1 MASLAL
7 PARYKPAPVW
17 ALYAIGLMPGLYAF
31 YLGIFG
37 GLGADP
43 VRAFEHLL
51 GLWALRFLCLG
62 LAVTPVRDLF
72 SVNLIA
78 YRRALG
84 LLAFYYVLAHF
95 AVYLTLDRG
104 MILSSIAGDILKRP
118 YIMLGMAGLVMLIPL
133 ALTSNRWSIRR
144 LGQRWTML
152 HKLAYPILLVG
163 VLHYALSLKSITLE
177 PVFYLSVVT
186 ILLAY
191 RLIRPKLM
199 AWKRAGK
206 TRPTGRAYAPAPA
219 RPSVTD

>member
-1 MASLAL
+1 MVSLAMPAL
-7 PARYKPAPVW
+7 PARYKPASVW
-17 ALYAIGLMPGLYAF
+17 ALYAVGLLPGLYAF

-62 LAVTPVRDLF
+62 LAVTPLRDLF
-72 SVNLIA
+72 GINLIS

-118 YIMLGMAGLVMLIPL
+118 YIMLGMAGLLMLIPL
-133 ALTSNRWSIRR
+133 ALTSNQWSIRR
-144 LGQRWTML
+144 LGPRWNKL
-152 HKLAYPILLVG
+152 HKLTYPILLVAI
-163 VLHYALSLKSITLE
+163 LHYALSLKVIDPE
-177 PVFYLSVVT
+177 AAFYIVVT
-186 ILLAY
+186 IVLLGY
-191 RLIRPKLM
+191 RLVRPKIMERRRAKRM
-199 AWKRAGK
+199 AGA
-206 TRPTGRAYAPAPA
+206 TR
-219 RPSVTD
+219 

>member
-1 MASLAL
+1 MASLAMPAL
-7 PARYKPAPVW
+7 PARYKPASVW
-17 ALYAIGLMPGLYAF
+17 ALYAVGLLPGLYAF

-62 LAVTPVRDLF
+62 LAVTPLRDLF
-72 SVNLIA
+72 GINLIS

-118 YIMLGMAGLVMLIPL
+118 YIMLGMAGLLMLIPL
-133 ALTSNRWSIRR
+133 ALTSNQWSIRR
-144 LGQRWTML
+144 LGPRWNKL
-152 HKLAYPILLVG
+152 HKLTYPILLVAI
-163 VLHYALSLKSITLE
+163 LHYALSLKVIDPE
-177 PVFYLSVVT
+177 AAFYIVVT
-186 ILLAY
+186 IVLLGY
-191 RLIRPKLM
+191 RLVRPKLM
-199 AWKRAGK
+199 ERRRAKRMAGA
-206 TRPTGRAYAPAPA
+206 TR
-219 RPSVTD
+219 